1 MNQFKAKV
9 LRKLYCFIPRH
20 MKRLVLWVSV
30 VSAYRKSTKVDNS
43 CVKALNDLLGL
54 ASKESAMSL
63 PITISK
69 VIWKDVDGVVQV
81 LHDASSQDPSLH
93 KAQLR
98 ERFIQAIPAWL
109 CYSTEIKMG
118 EDFEK
123 LVQNRSLVMMA

>member
-20 MKRLVLWVSV
+20 MKRLVLWASV

-69 VIWKDVDGVVQV
+69 VIWKDVDGVVQI
-81 LHDASSQDPSLH
+81 LHDADCPTASSQT
-93 KAQLR
+93 AQLR
-98 ERFIQAIPAWL
+98 ERFIKAIPAWL
-109 CYSTEIKMG
+109 SYSTDVKMG

-123 LVQNRSLVMMA
+123 FVQHRSTVMLG